1 MTPSDRQ
8 PSPHKP
14 RHAAAARQQ
23 AVLGVLDQPSAVGPL
38 TLDEIYQALSYKQTR
53 AQVKSALS
61 CLRVQKRVEIVVRGR
76 VGVAASTYR
85 AAGAGRRVG

>member
-1 MTPSDRQ
+1 MTPGDRQ
-8 PSPHKP
+8 PSPHRP

-23 AVLGVLDQPSAVGPL
+23 AVLGVLDQPSAGPL

-53 AQVKSALS
+53 AEVKSALS